1 MTPEERTDAVME
13 ATKLAGFRYPDEG
26 RGMRTAVADAIRAA
40 VAELRADRERLEREL
55 TEARLA
61 LDRVCQWKE
70 SVAAERDRLAADLA
84 RAKELQERMLD
95 CLQNIRDNYDH
106 EEYTHEHRPGYGGI
120 CRVCSAERV
129 IGVRQ

>member
-1 MTPEERTDAVME
+1 MTIEWR
-13 ATKLAGFRYPDEG
+13 
-26 RGMRTAVADAIRAA
+26 DAIGVDLGDGTVWVQRVRLHSASESPMEPWERAI
-40 VAELRADRERLEREL
+40 
-55 TEARLA
+55 LA
-61 LDRVCQWKE
+61 L
-70 SVAAERDRLAADLA
+70 AAERDRLAADLA